1 MKPGAGATELVADLR
16 AAVGDEHVLVD
27 ADVRASYETDWTGRF
42 AGRALAVVRPADTDE
57 VAGVV
62 RACAAHLVPIVPQGG
77 NTGLVGG
84 SVPDARGVAVV
95 LSLTRLQRLDA
106 VDDLAAEVTVGAGV
120 TLARLQQHAASSGM
134 RFAVDLAARDS
145 ATVGGMVATN
155 AGGIHAFRH
164 GPMRHQLVGVEAVL
178 ADGRV
183 MRRLPGLRKDN
194 TGYDLPGL
202 VAGSEG
208 TLAIAT
214 TVRVRLLPAR
224 RERVVALAGVADTE
238 AAQQLLSTLL
248 ATAPNLEAAEL
259 FHEPGLR
266 LVCDHA
272 RLPHPF
278 AGAAHGA
285 YLLVE
290 CATEEELAA
299 AFGAIDD
306 GDTAVGDDLWAYRE
320 RHTEAINGAGV
331 HPPHK
336 LDVTVPLQRL
346 AEFERAV
353 LARIGDLDRDADV
366 YLFGHLGDGNVH
378 VNLVGPAPD
387 DDTLDDAVLELVV
400 DHDGSISAEHGIGRA
415 KRRWL
420 TRVRDVADIDAM
432 RAIKHAL
439 DPAGILNP
447 GVLL

>member
-1 MKPGAGATELVADLR
+1 VIHALR
-16 AAVGDEHVLVD
+16 AIVGDEHVLVD

-42 AGRALAVVRPADTDE
+42 TGTARAIVRPGSADQ
-57 VAGVV
+57 VASVV
-62 RACAAHLVPIVPQGG
+62 RACADHGVAIVPQGG

-84 SVPDARGVAVV
+84 GVPDASGAAVV
-95 LSLTRLQRLDA
+95 LSLTRLQQLDP
-106 VDDLAAEVTVGAGV
+106 VDELAGEVTAGAGV
-120 TLARLQQHAASSGM
+120 TLARLQQHVAERGM

-164 GPMRHQLVGVEAVL
+164 GPMRQQLVGIEAVM

-183 MRRLPGLRKDN
+183 VRRLPGLRKDN

-202 VAGSEG
+202 LAGSEG
-208 TLAIAT
+208 TLGVVT

-224 RERVVALAGVADTE
+224 RERVVALAGLPDTE
-238 AAQQLLSTLL
+238 SAQRLLRTLL
-248 ATAPNLEAAEL
+248 ATAPDLEAAEL

-278 AGAAHGA
+278 AGSEHGA

-290 CATEEELAA
+290 CSTEDELAPA
-299 AFGAIDD
+299 LAGLD
-306 GDTAVGDDLWAYRE
+306 DTAIGDDLWVYRE
-320 RHTEAINGAGV
+320 RHTEAINIAGA

-336 LDVTVPLQRL
+336 LDVTVPLGRL
-346 AEFERAV
+346 AAFERAV
-353 LARIGDLDRDADV
+353 LAAVGDRAGV

-387 DDTLDDAVLELVV
+387 DETLDDVVLQLVV
-400 DHDGSISAEHGIGRA
+400 DHAGSISAEHGIGRA

-420 TRVRDVADIDAM
+420 TRVRGDADVDAM
-432 RAIKHAL
+432 RAIKRAL
-439 DPAGILNP
+439 DPDGILNP

>member
-1 MKPGAGATELVADLR
+1 MIDALR
-16 AAVGDEHVLVD
+16 AVVGDEHVLVD

-42 AGRALAVVRPADTDE
+42 TGTALAVVRPGSTEE
-57 VAGVV
+57 VAAVV
-62 RACAAHLVPIVPQGG
+62 RVCAARGVGIVAQGG

-84 SVPDARGVAVV
+84 GVPGAGGNAVV
-95 LSLTRLQRLDA
+95 LSLTRLTRLDP
-106 VDDLAAEVTVGAGV
+106 VDELAAEVTAGAGV
-120 TLARLQQHAASSGM
+120 TLARLQQHAARSGM

-145 ATVGGMVATN
+145 ATSGGMVATN

-164 GPMRHQLVGVEAVL
+164 GPMRHQLVGIEAVL
-178 ADGRV
+178 ADGGV
-183 MRRLPGLRKDN
+183 VRRLPGLRKDN

-202 VAGSEG
+202 LAGSEG
-208 TLAIAT
+208 TLAIVT

-224 RERVVALAGVADTE
+224 RERVVALAGLDDTE
-238 AAQQLLSTLL
+238 SAQRLLLALL

-259 FHEPGLR
+259 FHERGLR
-266 LVCDHA
+266 LVCEHA

-278 AGAAHGA
+278 GGTEHGA

-290 CATEEELAA
+290 CATEDELAPA
-299 AFGAIDD
+299 LAGLGDD
-306 GDTAVGDDLWAYRE
+306 TDTAIGDDLWPYRE
-320 RHTEAINGAGV
+320 RHTEAINAAGA

-346 AEFERAV
+346 ADFERAV
-353 LARIGDLDRDADV
+353 LTRVGELDPHTAV

-387 DDTLDDAVLELVV
+387 DDALDDAVLQLVV
-400 DHDGSISAEHGIGRA
+400 DHAGSISAEHGIGRA

-420 TRVRDVADIDAM
+420 PSVRDAVDIDAM
-432 RAIKHAL
+432 RAIKLAL
-439 DPAGILNP
+439 DPGGILNP

>member
-1 MKPGAGATELVADLR
+1 MIDALR
-16 AAVGDEHVLVD
+16 AAVGDDHVLVD
-27 ADVRASYETDWTGRF
+27 ADVRASYETDWTRRF
-42 AGRALAVVRPADTDE
+42 TGTALAVVRPGSTDE
-57 VAGVV
+57 VAAVV
-62 RACAAHLVPIVPQGG
+62 RVCAARGVGIVPQGG

-84 SVPDARGVAVV
+84 SVPGAGGDAVV
-95 LSLTRLQRLDA
+95 VSLTRLTR
-106 VDDLAAEVTVGAGV
+106 VDPVDELAAEVTVGAGV
-120 TLARLQQHAASSGM
+120 TLARLQQHAARSGM

-164 GPMRHQLVGVEAVL
+164 GPMRHQLVGIEAVL

-183 MRRLPGLRKDN
+183 ARRLPGLRKDN

-202 VAGSEG
+202 LAGSEG
-208 TLAIAT
+208 TLAIVT

-224 RERVVALAGVADTE
+224 HDSVVALAGLPDTE
-238 AAQQLLSTLL
+238 SAQQLLLSLL
-248 ATAPNLEAAEL
+248 ATAANLEAAEL

-266 LVCDHA
+266 LVCEHA

-278 AGAAHGA
+278 AGTEHGA

-290 CATEEELAA
+290 CATEDELEA
-299 AFGAIDD
+299 AFGALGD
-306 GDTAVGDDLWAYRE
+306 GTRTAVGDDLWAYRE
-320 RHTEAINGAGV
+320 RHTEAINGAGA

-353 LARIGDLDRDADV
+353 LARIGELDPHTDV

-387 DDTLDDAVLELVV
+387 DDTLDDAVLQLVV

-420 TRVRDVADIDAM
+420 TSVRDAADIDAM
-432 RAIKHAL
+432 RAIKGAL
-439 DPAGILNP
+439 DPGGILNP
-447 GVLL
+447 GVLLPEG

>member
-1 MKPGAGATELVADLR
+1 VIDALR
-16 AAVGDEHVLVD
+16 AAVGDDHVLVD
-27 ADVRASYETDWTGRF
+27 ADVRASYETDWTRRF
-42 AGRALAVVRPADTDE
+42 TGTALAVVRPGSTDE
-57 VAGVV
+57 VAAVLRV
-62 RACAAHLVPIVPQGG
+62 CAARGVGIVPQGG

-84 SVPDARGVAVV
+84 SVPGAGGDAVV
-95 LSLTRLQRLDA
+95 VSLTRLTR
-106 VDDLAAEVTVGAGV
+106 VDPVDELAAEVTVGAGV
-120 TLARLQQHAASSGM
+120 TLARLQQHAARSGM

-164 GPMRHQLVGVEAVL
+164 GPMRHQLVGIEAVL

-183 MRRLPGLRKDN
+183 ARRLPGLRKDN

-202 VAGSEG
+202 LAGSEG
-208 TLAIAT
+208 TLAIVT

-224 RERVVALAGVADTE
+224 HDSVVALAGLPDTE
-238 AAQQLLSTLL
+238 SAQQLLLSLL
-248 ATAPNLEAAEL
+248 ATAANLEAAEL

-266 LVCDHA
+266 LVCEHA

-278 AGAAHGA
+278 AGTEHGA

-290 CATEEELAA
+290 CATEDELEA
-299 AFGAIDD
+299 AFGALGD
-306 GDTAVGDDLWAYRE
+306 GTGTAVGDDLWAYRE
-320 RHTEAINGAGV
+320 RHTEAINGAGA

-353 LARIGDLDRDADV
+353 LARIGELDPHTDV

-387 DDTLDDAVLELVV
+387 DDTLDDAVLQLVV
-400 DHDGSISAEHGIGRA
+400 DHDGSISAEHGSGRA

-420 TRVRDVADIDAM
+420 TSVRDAADIDAM
-432 RAIKHAL
+432 RAIKGAL
-439 DPAGILNP
+439 DPGGILNP
-447 GVLL
+447 GVLLPEG

>member
-1 MKPGAGATELVADLR
+1 MIDALR
-16 AAVGDEHVLVD
+16 AAVGDDHVLVD
-27 ADVRASYETDWTGRF
+27 ADVRASYETDWTRRF
-42 AGRALAVVRPADTDE
+42 TGTALAVVRPGSTDE
-57 VAGVV
+57 VAAVLRV
-62 RACAAHLVPIVPQGG
+62 CAARGVGIVPQGG

-84 SVPDARGVAVV
+84 SVPGAGGDAVV
-95 LSLTRLQRLDA
+95 VSLTRLTR
-106 VDDLAAEVTVGAGV
+106 VDPVDELAAEVTVGAGV
-120 TLARLQQHAASSGM
+120 TLARLQQHAARSGM

-164 GPMRHQLVGVEAVL
+164 GPMRHQLVGIEAVL

-183 MRRLPGLRKDN
+183 ARRLPGLRKDN

-202 VAGSEG
+202 LAGSEG
-208 TLAIAT
+208 TLAIVT

-224 RERVVALAGVADTE
+224 HDSVVALAGLPDTE
-238 AAQQLLSTLL
+238 SAQQLLLSLL
-248 ATAPNLEAAEL
+248 ATAANLEAAEL

-266 LVCDHA
+266 LVCEHA

-278 AGAAHGA
+278 AGTEHGA

-290 CATEEELAA
+290 CATEDELEA
-299 AFGAIDD
+299 AFGALGD
-306 GDTAVGDDLWAYRE
+306 GTGTAVGDDLWAYRE
-320 RHTEAINGAGV
+320 RHTEAINGAGA

-353 LARIGDLDRDADV
+353 LARIGELDPHTDV

-378 VNLVGPAPD
+378 VNLVGPAP
-387 DDTLDDAVLELVV
+387 
-400 DHDGSISAEHGIGRA
+400 
-415 KRRWL
+415 
-420 TRVRDVADIDAM
+420 
-432 RAIKHAL
+432 
-439 DPAGILNP
+439 
-447 GVLL
+447 

>member
-1 MKPGAGATELVADLR
+1 VIDALR
-16 AAVGDEHVLVD
+16 AAVGDDHVLVD
-27 ADVRASYETDWTGRF
+27 ADVRASYETDWTRRF
-42 AGRALAVVRPADTDE
+42 TGTALAVVRPGSTVE
-57 VAGVV
+57 VAAVV
-62 RACAAHLVPIVPQGG
+62 RVCAARGVGIVPQGG

-84 SVPDARGVAVV
+84 SVPGAGGDAVV
-95 LSLTRLQRLDA
+95 VSLTRLTR
-106 VDDLAAEVTVGAGV
+106 VDPVDELAAEVTVGAGV
-120 TLARLQQHAASSGM
+120 TLARLQQHAARSGM

-164 GPMRHQLVGVEAVL
+164 GPMRHQLVGIEAVL

-183 MRRLPGLRKDN
+183 ARRLPGLRKDN

-202 VAGSEG
+202 LAGSEG
-208 TLAIAT
+208 TLAIVT

-224 RERVVALAGVADTE
+224 HDSVVALAGLPDTE
-238 AAQQLLSTLL
+238 SAQQLLLSLL
-248 ATAPNLEAAEL
+248 ATAANLEAAEL

-266 LVCDHA
+266 LVCEHA

-278 AGAAHGA
+278 AGTEHGA

-290 CATEEELAA
+290 CATEDELEA
-299 AFGAIDD
+299 AFGALGD
-306 GDTAVGDDLWAYRE
+306 GTRTAVGDDLWAYRE
-320 RHTEAINGAGV
+320 RHTEAINGAGA

-353 LARIGDLDRDADV
+353 LARIGELDPHTDV

-387 DDTLDDAVLELVV
+387 DDTLDDAVLQLVV

-420 TRVRDVADIDAM
+420 TSVRDAADIDAM
-432 RAIKHAL
+432 RAIKGAL
-439 DPAGILNP
+439 DPGGILNP
-447 GVLL
+447 GVLLPEG

>member
-1 MKPGAGATELVADLR
+1 
-16 AAVGDEHVLVD
+16 
-27 ADVRASYETDWTGRF
+27 
-42 AGRALAVVRPADTDE
+42 
-57 VAGVV
+57 
-62 RACAAHLVPIVPQGG
+62 
-77 NTGLVGG
+77 
-84 SVPDARGVAVV
+84 
-95 LSLTRLQRLDA
+95 
-106 VDDLAAEVTVGAGV
+106 
-120 TLARLQQHAASSGM
+120 M

-164 GPMRHQLVGVEAVL
+164 GPMRQQLVGIEAVL

-202 VAGSEG
+202 LAGSEG
-208 TLAIAT
+208 TLAIVT

-224 RERVVALAGVADTE
+224 HEWVVALAGLPDTE
-238 AAQQLLSTLL
+238 SAQQLLLTLL

-278 AGAAHGA
+278 AGTEHGA

-290 CATEEELAA
+290 CATEDELATAFA
-299 AFGAIDD
+299 AVDD
-306 GDTAVGDDLWAYRE
+306 TPIGDDLWAYRE
-320 RHTEAINGAGV
+320 RHTEAINGAGA

-346 AEFERAV
+346 AHFERAV
-353 LARIGDLDRDADV
+353 LAEISGRADV
-366 YLFGHLGDGNVH
+366 HLFGHLGDGNVH

-387 DDTLDDAVLELVV
+387 DDTLDDAVLRLVV
-400 DHDGSISAEHGIGRA
+400 DYDGSISAEHGIGRA

-420 TRVRDVADIDAM
+420 THVRDSVDIDAM
-432 RAIKHAL
+432 RAIKRAL
-439 DPAGILNP
+439 DPDAILNP

>member
-1 MKPGAGATELVADLR
+1 VIHALR
-16 AAVGDEHVLVD
+16 VIVGDEHVLVD

-42 AGRALAVVRPADTDE
+42 TGTARAIVRPGSADQ
-57 VAGVV
+57 VASVV
-62 RACAAHLVPIVPQGG
+62 RACADYGVAIVPQGG

-84 SVPDARGVAVV
+84 GVPDASGAAVV
-95 LSLTRLQRLDA
+95 LSLTRLQRLDP
-106 VDDLAAEVTVGAGV
+106 VDELAGEVTVGAGV
-120 TLARLQQHAASSGM
+120 TLARLQQHVAERGM

-164 GPMRHQLVGVEAVL
+164 GPMRQQLVGIEAVM

-183 MRRLPGLRKDN
+183 VRRLPGLRKDN

-202 VAGSEG
+202 LAGSEG
-208 TLAIAT
+208 TLAVVT

-224 RERVVALAGVADTE
+224 RERVVALAGLPDTE
-238 AAQQLLSTLL
+238 SAQRLLRTLL
-248 ATAPNLEAAEL
+248 ATAPDLEAAEL

-278 AGAAHGA
+278 AGTEHGA

-290 CATEEELAA
+290 CSTEDELAPA
-299 AFGAIDD
+299 LAGLD
-306 GDTAVGDDLWAYRE
+306 DTAIGDDLWVYRE
-320 RHTEAINGAGV
+320 RHTEAINVAGE

-336 LDVTVPLQRL
+336 LDVTVPLGRL
-346 AEFERAV
+346 AAFERAV
-353 LARIGDLDRDADV
+353 LAAVGDRAGV

-387 DDTLDDAVLELVV
+387 DETLDDVVLQLVV
-400 DHDGSISAEHGIGRA
+400 DHAGSISAEHGIGRA

-420 TRVRDVADIDAM
+420 ARVRGDADVDAM
-432 RAIKHAL
+432 RAIKRAL
-439 DPAGILNP
+439 DPDGILNP

>member
-1 MKPGAGATELVADLR
+1 MIDALR
-16 AAVGDEHVLVD
+16 AAVGDDHVLVD
-27 ADVRASYETDWTGRF
+27 ADVRASYETDWTRRF
-42 AGRALAVVRPADTDE
+42 TGTALAVVRPGSTDE
-57 VAGVV
+57 VAAVV
-62 RACAAHLVPIVPQGG
+62 RVCAARGVGIVPQGG

-84 SVPDARGVAVV
+84 SVPGAGGDAVV
-95 LSLTRLQRLDA
+95 VSLTRLTR
-106 VDDLAAEVTVGAGV
+106 VDPVDELAAEVTVGAGV
-120 TLARLQQHAASSGM
+120 TLARLQQHAARSGM

-164 GPMRHQLVGVEAVL
+164 GPMRHQLVGIEAVL

-183 MRRLPGLRKDN
+183 ARRLPGLRKDN

-202 VAGSEG
+202 LAGSEG
-208 TLAIAT
+208 TLAIVT

-224 RERVVALAGVADTE
+224 HDSVVALAGLPDTE
-238 AAQQLLSTLL
+238 SAQQLLLSLL
-248 ATAPNLEAAEL
+248 ATAANLEAAEL

-266 LVCDHA
+266 LVCEHA

-278 AGAAHGA
+278 AGTEHGA

-290 CATEEELAA
+290 CATEDELEA
-299 AFGAIDD
+299 AFGALGD
-306 GDTAVGDDLWAYRE
+306 GTRTAVGDDLWAYRE
-320 RHTEAINGAGV
+320 RHTEAINGAGA

-353 LARIGDLDRDADV
+353 LARIGELDPHTDV

-378 VNLVGPAPD
+378 VNVVGPAPD
-387 DDTLDDAVLELVV
+387 DDTLDDAVLQLVV

-420 TRVRDVADIDAM
+420 TSVRDAADIDAM
-432 RAIKHAL
+432 RAIKGAL
-439 DPAGILNP
+439 DPGGILNP
-447 GVLL
+447 GVLLPEG

>member
-1 MKPGAGATELVADLR
+1 VIDALR
-16 AAVGDEHVLVD
+16 AAVGDDHVLVD
-27 ADVRASYETDWTGRF
+27 ADVRASYETDWTRRF
-42 AGRALAVVRPADTDE
+42 TGTALAVVRPGSTDE
-57 VAGVV
+57 VAAVLRV
-62 RACAAHLVPIVPQGG
+62 CAARGVGIVPQGG

-84 SVPDARGVAVV
+84 SVPGAGGDAVV
-95 LSLTRLQRLDA
+95 VSLTRLTR
-106 VDDLAAEVTVGAGV
+106 VDPVDELAAEVTVGAGV
-120 TLARLQQHAASSGM
+120 TLARLQQHAARSGM

-164 GPMRHQLVGVEAVL
+164 GPMRHQLVGIEAVL

-183 MRRLPGLRKDN
+183 ARRLPGLRKDN

-202 VAGSEG
+202 LAGSEG
-208 TLAIAT
+208 TLAIVT

-224 RERVVALAGVADTE
+224 HDSVVALAGLPDTE
-238 AAQQLLSTLL
+238 SAQQLLLSLL
-248 ATAPNLEAAEL
+248 ATAANLEAAEL

-266 LVCDHA
+266 LVCEHA

-278 AGAAHGA
+278 AGTEHGA

-290 CATEEELAA
+290 CATEDELEA
-299 AFGAIDD
+299 AFGALGD
-306 GDTAVGDDLWAYRE
+306 GTRTAVGDDLWAYRE
-320 RHTEAINGAGV
+320 RHTEAINGAGA

-353 LARIGDLDRDADV
+353 LARIGELDPHTDV

-387 DDTLDDAVLELVV
+387 DDTLDDAVLQLVV

-420 TRVRDVADIDAM
+420 TSVRDAADIDAM
-432 RAIKHAL
+432 RAIKGAL
-439 DPAGILNP
+439 DPGGILNP
-447 GVLL
+447 GVLLPEG

>member
-1 MKPGAGATELVADLR
+1 VIDALR
-16 AAVGDEHVLVD
+16 AAVGDDHVLVD
-27 ADVRASYETDWTGRF
+27 ADVRASYETDWTRRF
-42 AGRALAVVRPADTDE
+42 TGTALAVVRPGSTDE
-57 VAGVV
+57 VAAVLRV
-62 RACAAHLVPIVPQGG
+62 CAARGVGIVPQGG

-84 SVPDARGVAVV
+84 SVPGAGGDAVV
-95 LSLTRLQRLDA
+95 VSLTRLTR
-106 VDDLAAEVTVGAGV
+106 VDPVDELAAEVTVGAGV
-120 TLARLQQHAASSGM
+120 TLARLQQHAARSGM

-164 GPMRHQLVGVEAVL
+164 GPMRHQLVGIEAVL

-183 MRRLPGLRKDN
+183 ARRLPGLRKDN

-202 VAGSEG
+202 LAGSEG
-208 TLAIAT
+208 TLAIVT

-224 RERVVALAGVADTE
+224 HDSVVALAGLPDTE
-238 AAQQLLSTLL
+238 SAQQLLLSLL
-248 ATAPNLEAAEL
+248 ATAANLEAAEL

-266 LVCDHA
+266 LVCEHA

-278 AGAAHGA
+278 AGTEHGA

-290 CATEEELAA
+290 CATEDELEA
-299 AFGAIDD
+299 AFGALGD
-306 GDTAVGDDLWAYRE
+306 GTGTAVGDDLWAYRE
-320 RHTEAINGAGV
+320 RHTEAINGAGA

-353 LARIGDLDRDADV
+353 LARIGELDPHTDV

-387 DDTLDDAVLELVV
+387 DDTLDDAVLQLVV

-420 TRVRDVADIDAM
+420 TSVRDAADIDAM
-432 RAIKHAL
+432 RAIKGAL
-439 DPAGILNP
+439 DPGGILNP
-447 GVLL
+447 GVLLPEG

>member
-1 MKPGAGATELVADLR
+1 VIDALR
-16 AAVGDEHVLVD
+16 AAVGDDHVLVD
-27 ADVRASYETDWTGRF
+27 ADVRASYETDWTRRF
-42 AGRALAVVRPADTDE
+42 TGTALAVVRPGSTDE
-57 VAGVV
+57 VAAVV
-62 RACAAHLVPIVPQGG
+62 RVCAARGVGIVPQGG

-84 SVPDARGVAVV
+84 SVPGAGGDAVV
-95 LSLTRLQRLDA
+95 VSLTRLTR
-106 VDDLAAEVTVGAGV
+106 VDPVDELAAEVTVGAGV
-120 TLARLQQHAASSGM
+120 TLARLQQHAARSGM

-164 GPMRHQLVGVEAVL
+164 GPMRHQLVGIEAVL

-183 MRRLPGLRKDN
+183 ARRLPGLRKDN

-202 VAGSEG
+202 LAGSEG
-208 TLAIAT
+208 TLAIVT

-224 RERVVALAGVADTE
+224 HGSVVALAGLPDTE
-238 AAQQLLSTLL
+238 SAQQLLLSLL
-248 ATAPNLEAAEL
+248 ATAANLEAAEL

-266 LVCDHA
+266 LVCEHA

-278 AGAAHGA
+278 AGTEHGA

-290 CATEEELAA
+290 CATEDELEA
-299 AFGAIDD
+299 AFGALGD
-306 GDTAVGDDLWAYRE
+306 GTRTAVGDDLWAYRE
-320 RHTEAINGAGV
+320 RHTEAINGAGA

-353 LARIGDLDRDADV
+353 LARIGELDPHTDV

-387 DDTLDDAVLELVV
+387 DDTLDDAVLQLVV

-420 TRVRDVADIDAM
+420 TSVRDAADIDAM
-432 RAIKHAL
+432 RAIKGAL
-439 DPAGILNP
+439 DPGGILNP
-447 GVLL
+447 GVLLPEG

>member
-1 MKPGAGATELVADLR
+1 VIDALR
-16 AAVGDEHVLVD
+16 AAVGDDHVLVD
-27 ADVRASYETDWTGRF
+27 ADVRASYETDWTRRF
-42 AGRALAVVRPADTDE
+42 TGTALAVVRPGSTDE
-57 VAGVV
+57 VAAVV
-62 RACAAHLVPIVPQGG
+62 RVCAARGVGIVPQGG

-84 SVPDARGVAVV
+84 SVPGAGGDAVV
-95 LSLTRLQRLDA
+95 VSLTRLTR
-106 VDDLAAEVTVGAGV
+106 VDPVDELAAEVTVGAGV
-120 TLARLQQHAASSGM
+120 TLARLQQHAARSGM

-164 GPMRHQLVGVEAVL
+164 GPMRHQLVGIEAVL

-183 MRRLPGLRKDN
+183 ARRLPGLRKDN

-202 VAGSEG
+202 LAGSEG
-208 TLAIAT
+208 TLAIVT

-224 RERVVALAGVADTE
+224 HDSVVALAGLPDTE
-238 AAQQLLSTLL
+238 SAQQLLLSLL
-248 ATAPNLEAAEL
+248 ATAANLEAAEL

-266 LVCDHA
+266 LVCEHA

-278 AGAAHGA
+278 AGTEHGA

-290 CATEEELAA
+290 CATEDELEA
-299 AFGAIDD
+299 AFGALGD
-306 GDTAVGDDLWAYRE
+306 GTRTAVGDDLWAYRE
-320 RHTEAINGAGV
+320 RHTEAINGAGA

-353 LARIGDLDRDADV
+353 LARIGELDPHTDV

-387 DDTLDDAVLELVV
+387 DDTLDDAVLQLVV

-420 TRVRDVADIDAM
+420 TSVRDAADIDAM
-432 RAIKHAL
+432 RAIKGAL
-439 DPAGILNP
+439 DPGGILNP
-447 GVLL
+447 GVLLPEG

>member
-1 MKPGAGATELVADLR
+1 VIDALR
-16 AAVGDEHVLVD
+16 AAVGDDHVLVD
-27 ADVRASYETDWTGRF
+27 ADVRASYETDWTRRF
-42 AGRALAVVRPADTDE
+42 TGTALAVVRPGSTDE
-57 VAGVV
+57 VAAVV
-62 RACAAHLVPIVPQGG
+62 RVCAARGVGIVPQGG

-84 SVPDARGVAVV
+84 SVPGAGGDAVV
-95 LSLTRLQRLDA
+95 VSLTRLTR
-106 VDDLAAEVTVGAGV
+106 VDPVDELAAEVTVGAGV
-120 TLARLQQHAASSGM
+120 TLARLQQHAARSGM

-164 GPMRHQLVGVEAVL
+164 GPMRHQLVGIEAVL

-183 MRRLPGLRKDN
+183 ARRLPGLRKDN

-202 VAGSEG
+202 LAGSEG
-208 TLAIAT
+208 TLAIVT

-224 RERVVALAGVADTE
+224 HDSVVALAGLPDTE
-238 AAQQLLSTLL
+238 SAQQLLLSLL
-248 ATAPNLEAAEL
+248 ATAANLEAAEL

-266 LVCDHA
+266 LVCEHA

-278 AGAAHGA
+278 AGTEHGA

-290 CATEEELAA
+290 CATEDELEA
-299 AFGAIDD
+299 AFGALGD
-306 GDTAVGDDLWAYRE
+306 GTGTAVGDDLWAYRE
-320 RHTEAINGAGV
+320 RHTEAINGAGA

-353 LARIGDLDRDADV
+353 LARIGELDPHTDV

-387 DDTLDDAVLELVV
+387 DDTLDDAVLQLVV

-420 TRVRDVADIDAM
+420 TSVRDAADIDAM
-432 RAIKHAL
+432 RAIKGAL
-439 DPAGILNP
+439 DPGGILNP
-447 GVLL
+447 GVLLPEG